1 MAFTHRQKLLI
12 LANKAQ
18 MTCGKT
24 GGLQMVLAG
33 LKVVEYAT
41 YIAAPGAGGLMADW
55 GADVIKIEPP
65 GGDPIRGF
73 FASIGSELTDNP
85 VFDLDNRG
93 KRSIVIDTATEAG
106 REIVRKLAAE
116 ADVFITNVRP
126 GGLARAS
133 LDYAA
138 LSALNPRLVY
148 ANVTGYG
155 LEGPDVDRAGFD
167 IAAFWSRSGWA
178 RLTAPKGVDPFP
190 IRTGVGDHVTSLAT
204 VSGILAALHGRN
216 TTGKGQHVDASLMRT
231 GTYTL
236 GSDMAIQMRFGRLAS
251 TKPREEAINP
261 LANFFKCR
269 DGRWVTVVPRQGNA
283 DWKGYCAALNLGE
296 LEHDPRFAKSRARS
310 DNRGAVIELLDA
322 AFAKRDFA
330 DIAASLDAAD
340 LVWAP
345 VQSPAETV
353 VDPQF
358 IASGGITQIQ
368 SADGRSLASPS
379 GPVRFAGVDDAT
391 KAAVPTPGGDAHSIL
406 TQAGFSA
413 AEVENLIA
421 QNIVGAPPSAA

>member
-1 MAFTHRQKLLI
+1 ML
-12 LANKAQ
+12 
-18 MTCGKT
+18 
-24 GGLQMVLAG
+24 LAG

-55 GADVIKIEPP
+55 GAEVIKIEPP

-73 FASIGSELTDNP
+73 FASIGSDLTDNP

-93 KRSIVIDTATEAG
+93 KRSIIIDTSKEEG
-106 REIVRKLAAE
+106 RDIVRKLVAE

-126 GGLARAS
+126 GGLTRAG

-138 LSALNPRLVY
+138 LSALNPRLIY

-204 VSGILAALHGRN
+204 VAGILAALHGR
-216 TTGKGQHVDASLMRT
+216 TATGRGQHVDASLMRT

-269 DGRWVTVVPRQGNA
+269 DGRWLTIVPRQGNA
-283 DWKGYCAALNLGE
+283 DWKGYCAALELGE

-310 DNRGAVIELLDA
+310 ENRGAVIDLLDA

-330 DIAASLDAAD
+330 DIASSLDAAD

-358 IASGGITQIQ
+358 IASGGVTQIQ
-368 SADGRSLASPS
+368 TEDGRSLASPS
-379 GPVRFAGVDDAT
+379 GPVRFAGHQDAT
-391 KAAVPTPGGDAHSIL
+391 KASVPTPGRDARTVLSS
-406 TQAGFSA
+406 AGLST
-413 AEVENLIA
+413 AEIEALIDSGV
-421 QNIVGAPPSAA
+421 VGAPS

>member
-1 MAFTHRQKLLI
+1 MLL
-12 LANKAQ
+12 K
-18 MTCGKT
+18 
-24 GGLQMVLAG
+24 G

-41 YIAAPGAGGLMADW
+41 YIAAPGAGGLLSDW

-73 FASIGSELTDNP
+73 FSSIGSELTDNP

-93 KRSIVIDTATEAG
+93 KRSIIIDTAKEEG
-106 REIVRKLAAE
+106 RDIVRKLAAD

-126 GGLARAS
+126 GGLTRAG

-190 IRTGVGDHVTSLAT
+190 IRTGVGDHVTSLST
-204 VSGILAALHGRN
+204 VAGILAALHGRS
-216 TTGKGQHVDASLMRT
+216 TSGKGQHVDASLLRT

-269 DGRWVTVVPRQGNA
+269 DGRWLTLVPRQGNA
-283 DWKGYCAALNLGE
+283 DWKGYCAALGLGE

-310 DNRGAVIELLDA
+310 ENRGAVIDLLDK
-322 AFAKRDFA
+322 AFAARDFA

-358 IASGGITQIQ
+358 LASGGMTHIA
-368 SADGRSLASPS
+368 SDDGRSLASPS
-379 GPVRFAGVDDAT
+379 GPVRFPGYDDTT
-391 KAAVPTPGGDAHSIL
+391 KRAVPTPGKDARSVL
-406 TQAGFSA
+406 AGAGFSDT
-413 AEVENLIA
+413 EIEGLLGSNV
-421 QNIVGAPPSAA
+421 VGAPS

>member
-1 MAFTHRQKLLI
+1 ML
-12 LANKAQ
+12 
-18 MTCGKT
+18 
-24 GGLQMVLAG
+24 LAG
-33 LKVVEYAT
+33 LKVIEYAT
-41 YIAAPGAGGLMADW
+41 YIAAPGAGGLMSDW

-73 FASIGSELTDNP
+73 FASIGSDLTDNP

-93 KRSIVIDTATEAG
+93 KRSIIIDTTKREG
-106 REIVRKLAAE
+106 RDIVAKLATE
-116 ADVFITNVRP
+116 ADVFLTNVRP
-126 GGLARAS
+126 GGLTRAG

-138 LSALNPRLVY
+138 LSALNPRLIY

-190 IRTGVGDHVTSLAT
+190 IRTGVGDHVTSLST
-204 VSGILAALHGRN
+204 VAGILAALHGRTN
-216 TTGKGQHVDASLMRT
+216 TGKGQHVDASLLRT

-251 TKPREEAINP
+251 TRPREEAVNP

-269 DGRWVTVVPRQGNA
+269 DGRWLTLVPRQGNS
-283 DWKGYCAALNLGE
+283 DWKGYCAALG
-296 LEHDPRFAKSRARS
+296 LEDLEADPRFAKPRARS
-310 DNRGAVIELLDA
+310 ENRTAIMEILDA
-322 AFAKRDFA
+322 AFAARDFA
-330 DIAASLDAAD
+330 DIATSLDAAD

-358 IASGGITQIQ
+358 IAAGGITQIQ
-368 SADGRSLASPS
+368 TDAGTYHASPS
-379 GPVRFAGVDDAT
+379 GPIRFPGYDEAT
-391 KAAVPTPGGDAHSIL
+391 KRAVPKPGADARAVL
-406 TQAGFSA
+406 AEAGFSGDEIDA
-413 AEVENLIA
+413 LLSSKAVMDG
-421 QNIVGAPPSAA
+421 V

>member
-1 MAFTHRQKLLI
+1 MLL
-12 LANKAQ
+12 K
-18 MTCGKT
+18 
-24 GGLQMVLAG
+24 G

-41 YIAAPGAGGLMADW
+41 YIAAPGAGGLLSDW

-73 FASIGSELTDNP
+73 FSSIGSDLTDNP

-93 KRSIVIDTATEAG
+93 KRSIIIDTAKDEG
-106 REIVRKLAAE
+106 REIVRKLAVD

-126 GGLARAS
+126 GGLTRAG

-190 IRTGVGDHVTSLAT
+190 IRTGVGDHVTSLST
-204 VSGILAALHGRN
+204 VAGILAALHGR
-216 TTGKGQHVDASLMRT
+216 TTSGKGQHVDASLLRT

-269 DGRWVTVVPRQGNA
+269 DGRWLTIVPRQGNA
-283 DWKGYCAALNLGE
+283 DWKGYCAALDLGE
-296 LEHDPRFAKSRARS
+296 VEHGPRFAKMRARS
-310 DNRGAVIELLDA
+310 ENRGAVIALLDA
-322 AFAKRDFA
+322 AFAARDFA
-330 DIAASLDAAD
+330 DIAARLDAAD

-358 IASGGITQIQ
+358 LASGGVTHIE
-368 SADGRSLASPS
+368 SEDGRSLASPS
-379 GPVRFAGVDDAT
+379 GPIRFPGFDDAT
-391 KAAVPTPGGDAHSIL
+391 KRAVPTSGKDTRGVLAG
-406 TQAGFSA
+406 AGFSE
-413 AEVENLIA
+413 AEIEDLLGSNV
-421 QNIVGAPPSAA
+421 VGAPN

>member
-1 MAFTHRQKLLI
+1 ML
-12 LANKAQ
+12 
-18 MTCGKT
+18 
-24 GGLQMVLAG
+24 LAG
-33 LKVVEYAT
+33 LKVIEYAT
-41 YIAAPGAGGLMADW
+41 YIAAPGAGGLMSDW

-73 FASIGSELTDNP
+73 FSSIGIDIVDNP

-93 KRSIVIDTATEAG
+93 KRSIIIDTTTDAG
-106 REIVRKLAAE
+106 RDIVRKLVID

-126 GGLARAS
+126 GGLVRAG

-138 LSALNPRLVY
+138 LSALNERLIY

-190 IRTGVGDHVTSLAT
+190 IRTGVGDHITSLST
-204 VSGILAALHGRN
+204 VAGILAALHGRTN
-216 TTGKGQHVDASLMRT
+216 TEKGQQIDASLLRA

-251 TKPREEAINP
+251 TKPRAEAINP

-269 DGRWVTVVPRQGNA
+269 DGRWLTLVPRQGNA
-283 DWKGYCAALNLGE
+283 DWKGYCTALQLQDLVE
-296 LEHDPRFAKSRARS
+296 DVLFAKPRARS
-310 DNRGAVIELLDA
+310 ENRGAIIEILDA
-322 AFAKRDFA
+322 AFAARDFV

-345 VQSPAETV
+345 VQSPAETI

-358 IASGGITQIQ
+358 IASGGITQIA
-368 SADGRSLASPS
+368 SEEGRSLASPS
-379 GPVRFAGVDDAT
+379 GPIRFPGYDESTKRSVPKAGADAR
-391 KAAVPTPGGDAHSIL
+391 AVLAE
-406 TQAGFSA
+406 AGYQEHEIAMLFATGSA
-413 AEVENLIA
+413 AE
-421 QNIVGAPPSAA
+421 GA

>member
-1 MAFTHRQKLLI
+1 ML
-12 LANKAQ
+12 
-18 MTCGKT
+18 
-24 GGLQMVLAG
+24 LAG
-33 LKVVEYAT
+33 LKIIEYAT
-41 YIAAPGAGGLMADW
+41 YIAAPGAGGLMSDW

-73 FASIGSELTDNP
+73 FSSIGTDLVDNP

-93 KRSIVIDTATEAG
+93 KRSIIVDTTQEAG
-106 REIVRKLAAE
+106 RDIVRKLIAD
-116 ADVFITNVRP
+116 ADVFLTNVRP
-126 GGLARAS
+126 GGLTRAG

-138 LSALNPRLVY
+138 LSALNPRLIY

-167 IAAFWSRSGWA
+167 VAAFWSRSGWA

-190 IRTGVGDHVTSLAT
+190 IRTGVGDHTTSLST
-204 VSGILAALHGRN
+204 VAGILAALHSRT
-216 TTGKGQHVDASLMRT
+216 TTGKGQHIDVSLLRT

-251 TKPREEAINP
+251 TKPRQEAVNP

-269 DGRWVTVVPRQGNA
+269 DGRWLTVVPRQGNA
-283 DWKGYCAALNLGE
+283 DWKGYCAALKLGE
-296 LEHDPRFAKSRARS
+296 LEHDPRFAKPRVRS
-310 DNRGAVIELLDA
+310 ENRGAVIEILDA
-322 AFAKRDFA
+322 AFAASDFA
-330 DIAASLDAAD
+330 DIAIRLDAAD

-358 IASGGITQIQ
+358 IAAGGITQIANPDGQ
-368 SADGRSLASPS
+368 SFASPS
-379 GPVRFAGVDDAT
+379 GPVRFVGYDEST
-391 KAAVPTPGGDAHSIL
+391 KCAVPKAGADTRAVLAG
-406 TQAGFSA
+406 AGFTEDEIAAILAAKVA
-413 AEVENLIA
+413 AELL
-421 QNIVGAPPSAA
+421 

>member
-1 MAFTHRQKLLI
+1 MLL
-12 LANKAQ
+12 K
-18 MTCGKT
+18 
-24 GGLQMVLAG
+24 G
-33 LKVVEYAT
+33 LKVIEYAT

-73 FASIGSELTDNP
+73 FSSIGSDLTDNP

-93 KRSIVIDTATEAG
+93 KRSIIVDTGIEAG
-106 REIVRKLAAE
+106 REIVRKLAAD
-116 ADVFITNVRP
+116 ADVFLTNVRP
-126 GGLARAS
+126 GGLTRAG

-204 VSGILAALHGRN
+204 VSGILAALHGRAA
-216 TTGKGQHVDASLMRT
+216 TGKGQHVDASLLRT

-283 DWKGYCAALNLGE
+283 DWKGYCAALNLGDI
-296 LEHDPRFAKSRARS
+296 EHDPRFAKSRARS
-310 DNRGAVIELLDA
+310 ENRGDVIDLLDK
-322 AFAKRDFA
+322 AFAARDFA
-330 DIAASLDAAD
+330 DIAAGLDAAD

-368 SADGRSLASPS
+368 NDDGRSLASPS
-379 GPVRFAGVDDAT
+379 GPVRFPGYDDTT
-391 KAAVPTPGGDAHSIL
+391 KRAVPTPGKDARSVL
-406 TQAGFSA
+406 AGAGFSDA
-413 AEVENLIA
+413 KIEELLGGGV
-421 QNIVGAPPSAA
+421 VGVPQA

>member
-1 MAFTHRQKLLI
+1 MCRLWQRQNTKMKYSGDEFMLL
-12 LANKAQ
+12 K
-18 MTCGKT
+18 
-24 GGLQMVLAG
+24 G
-33 LKVVEYAT
+33 LKIIEYAT
-41 YIAAPGAGGLMADW
+41 YIAAPGAGGLMSDW

-73 FASIGSELTDNP
+73 FASIGSDLTDNP

-93 KRSIVIDTATEAG
+93 KRSIIVDTTKDAG
-106 REIVRKLAAE
+106 RDIVRKLI
-116 ADVFITNVRP
+116 ADADIFITNVRP
-126 GGLARAS
+126 GGLTRAG
-133 LDYAA
+133 LDYEA
-138 LSALNPRLVY
+138 LSAINPRLIY

-204 VSGILAALHGRN
+204 VAGILAALHGRA
-216 TTGKGQHVDASLMRT
+216 TTGKGQHVDASLLRT

-251 TKPREEAINP
+251 TRPREEAVNP

-269 DGRWVTVVPRQGNA
+269 DGRWLTIVPRQGNV
-283 DWKGYCAALNLGE
+283 DWKRYCTALGLGE
-296 LEHDPRFAKSRARS
+296 LEHDPRFAKARS
-310 DNRGAVIELLDA
+310 RSENRGAVIDMLDT
-322 AFAKRDFA
+322 AFAARDFV
-330 DIAASLDAAD
+330 DIATDLDKAD
-340 LVWAP
+340 LAWAP

-358 IASGGITQIQ
+358 IAAGGITHIA
-368 SADGRSLASPS
+368 SDDGRSLASPS
-379 GPVRFAGVDDAT
+379 GPIRFPGYNETT
-391 KAAVPTPGGDAHSIL
+391 KRAVPKAGADARKVL
-406 TQAGFSA
+406 AEAGFSA
-413 AEVENLIA
+413 QEIA
-421 QNIVGAPPSAA
+421 RLLADNVASEEP

>member
-1 MAFTHRQKLLI
+1 ML
-12 LANKAQ
+12 
-18 MTCGKT
+18 
-24 GGLQMVLAG
+24 LAG
-33 LKVVEYAT
+33 LKIIEYAT
-41 YIAAPGAGGLMADW
+41 YIAAPGAGGLMSDW
-55 GADVIKIEPP
+55 GGDVIKIEPP

-73 FASIGSELTDNP
+73 FSSIGSELTDNP

-93 KRSIVIDTATEAG
+93 KRSIIIDTTKEEG
-106 REIVRKLAAE
+106 REIVRKLVAD
-116 ADVFITNVRP
+116 ADVFLTNVRP
-126 GGLARAS
+126 GGLTRAG

-138 LSALNPRLVY
+138 LSAINPRLIY

-190 IRTGVGDHVTSLAT
+190 IRTGVGDHITSLST
-204 VSGILAALHGRN
+204 VAGILAALHGRT
-216 TTGKGQHVDASLMRT
+216 TTGKGQHVDASLLRT

-251 TKPREEAINP
+251 TKRRVEAINP

-269 DGRWVTVVPRQGNA
+269 DGRWLTLVPRQGNK
-283 DWKGYCAALNLGE
+283 DWKGYCAALGLSE
-296 LEHDPRFAKSRARS
+296 LEHDPRFAKPRARS
-310 DNRGAVIELLDA
+310 ENRGEIIAILDA
-322 AFAKRDFA
+322 AFAARDFA
-330 DIAASLDAAD
+330 DIAISLDGAD

-358 IASGGITQIQ
+358 IAAGGITRI
-368 SADGRSLASPS
+368 SNPGGDDYASPS
-379 GPVRFAGVDDAT
+379 GPIRFPGYDEST
-391 KAAVPTPGGDAHSIL
+391 KRAVPSAGADTRAVLAGAGYSDIEIAALL
-406 TQAGFSA
+406 TAGAVS
-413 AEVENLIA
+413 
-421 QNIVGAPPSAA
+421 

>member
-1 MAFTHRQKLLI
+1 ML
-12 LANKAQ
+12 
-18 MTCGKT
+18 
-24 GGLQMVLAG
+24 LAG
-33 LKVVEYAT
+33 LKVIEYAT
-41 YIAAPGAGGLMADW
+41 YIAAPGAGGLMSDW

-73 FASIGSELTDNP
+73 FASIGSDLVDNP

-93 KRSIVIDTATEAG
+93 KRSIIIDTTKPEG
-106 REIVRKLAAE
+106 RDIVRALVAD

-126 GGLARAS
+126 GGLVRAG

-138 LSALNPRLVY
+138 LSALNSRLIY

-178 RLTAPKGVDPFP
+178 KLTAPKGVDPFP
-190 IRTGVGDHVTSLAT
+190 IRTGVGDHVTSLST
-204 VSGILAALHGRN
+204 VAGILAALHGR
-216 TTGKGQHVDASLMRT
+216 TATGKGQHVDASLLRT

-251 TKPREEAINP
+251 TRPRDEAVNP

-269 DGRWVTVVPRQGNA
+269 DGRWLTLVPRQGNS
-283 DWKGYCAALNLGE
+283 DWKGYCAALGLQD
-296 LEHDPRFAKSRARS
+296 LETDPRFAKPRARS
-310 DNRGAVIELLDA
+310 ENRTAIMAILDA
-322 AFAKRDFA
+322 AFAARDFG
-330 DIAASLDAAD
+330 DIATSLDGAD

-358 IASGGITQIQ
+358 IAAGGITQIQ
-368 SADGRSLASPS
+368 AGDGLTHASPS
-379 GPVRFAGVDDAT
+379 GPVRFPGYDEAT
-391 KAAVPTPGGDAHSIL
+391 KRAVPKPGADARAVL
-406 TQAGFSA
+406 AEAGFSSDEIDTLLSSKA
-413 AEVENLIA
+413 VMDGI
-421 QNIVGAPPSAA
+421 

>member
-1 MAFTHRQKLLI
+1 MLLE
-12 LANKAQ
+12 
-18 MTCGKT
+18 
-24 GGLQMVLAG
+24 G
-33 LKVVEYAT
+33 LKVIEYAT
-41 YIAAPGAGGLMADW
+41 YIAAPGAGGLMSDW

-73 FASIGSELTDNP
+73 FSSIGSDLVDNP

-93 KRSIVIDTATEAG
+93 KRSIIIDTAKLEG
-106 REIVRKLAAE
+106 RDIVRKLVQD
-116 ADVFITNVRP
+116 ADVFLTNVRP
-126 GGLARAS
+126 GGLTRAG

-138 LSALNPRLVY
+138 LSVVNPRLIY

-204 VSGILAALHGRN
+204 IAGILAALHGRTN
-216 TTGKGQHVDASLMRT
+216 SGKGQHVDASLLRT

-251 TKPREEAINP
+251 TKPRAEAINP

-269 DGRWVTVVPRQGNA
+269 DGRWLTLVPRQGNA
-283 DWKGYCAALNLGE
+283 DWKGYCVALGLGN
-296 LEHDPRFAKSRARS
+296 LEHDQRFAKARVRS
-310 DNRGAVIELLDA
+310 ENRGEVIAILDA
-322 AFAKRDFA
+322 AFAARDFA
-330 DIAASLDAAD
+330 DIAISLDAAD

-358 IASGGITQIQ
+358 IAAGGITQIA
-368 SADGRSLASPS
+368 STDGRSLASPS
-379 GPVRFAGVDDAT
+379 GPVRFVGYDESTKRGVPGAGADT
-391 KAAVPTPGGDAHSIL
+391 RAVLVA
-406 TQAGFSA
+406 AGFSEE
-413 AEVENLIA
+413 EVDAFLSSK
-421 QNIVGAPPSAA
+421 IVLDRV

>member
-1 MAFTHRQKLLI
+1 
-12 LANKAQ
+12 
-18 MTCGKT
+18 
-24 GGLQMVLAG
+24 MVLAG

-93 KRSIVIDTATEAG
+93 KRSIIVDTATEAG
-106 REIVRKLAAE
+106 RDLVRKLAAD

-126 GGLARAS
+126 GGLTRAG

-138 LSALNPRLVY
+138 LSALNPRLIY

-155 LEGPDVDRAGFD
+155 LDGPDVDRAGFD

-204 VSGILAALHGRN
+204 VAGIMAALHGRT

-269 DGRWVTVVPRQGNA
+269 DGRWLTIVPRQGNA
-283 DWKGYCAALNLGE
+283 DWKGYCTALKLGE

-310 DNRGAVIELLDA
+310 ENRGAVIDLLDA

-330 DIAASLDAAD
+330 DIAKSLDAAD

-358 IASGGITQIQ
+358 LASGGLTHIQ
-368 SADGRSLASPS
+368 AEDGRSLASPS
-379 GPVRFAGVDDAT
+379 GPVRFAGHDDAT
-391 KAAVPTPGGDAHSIL
+391 KRAVPTPGRDARAVL
-406 TQAGFSA
+406 AEAGLSEDEIDA
-413 AEVENLIA
+413 LIA
-421 QNIVGAPPSAA
+421 GAVVGAPS

>member
-1 MAFTHRQKLLI
+1 MLL
-12 LANKAQ
+12 K
-18 MTCGKT
+18 
-24 GGLQMVLAG
+24 G
-33 LKVVEYAT
+33 LKVIEYAT
-41 YIAAPGAGGLMADW
+41 YIAAPGAGGLMSDW

-73 FASIGSELTDNP
+73 FSSIGSDLTDNP

-93 KRSIVIDTATEAG
+93 KKSIIIDTTSEQG
-106 REIVRKLAAE
+106 RDIVRKLIAD
-116 ADVFITNVRP
+116 ADVFLTNVRP
-126 GGLARAS
+126 GGLTRAG

-138 LSALNPRLVY
+138 LSAINPRLIY

-204 VSGILAALHGRN
+204 VAGILAALHGRT
-216 TTGKGQHVDASLMRT
+216 TTGKGQHVDASLLRT

-251 TKPREEAINP
+251 TRPRHEAVNP

-269 DGRWVTVVPRQGNA
+269 DERWLTVVPRQGNA
-283 DWKGYCAALNLGE
+283 DWKGYCSALELGD
-296 LEHDPRFAKSRARS
+296 LEHDPRFAKPRARS
-310 DNRGAVIELLDA
+310 ENRGAIIEILDA
-322 AFAKRDFA
+322 AFAARDFEDVA
-330 DIAASLDAAD
+330 KGLDAAD

-353 VDPQF
+353 ADPQF
-358 IASGGITQIQ
+358 IAAGGITQI
-368 SADGRSLASPS
+368 AGEDGNTYASPS
-379 GPVRFAGVDDAT
+379 GPVRFPGVDEST
-391 KAAVPTPGGDAHSIL
+391 KRAVPKAGADARAVL
-406 TQAGFSA
+406 LAAGFSVDEIEA
-413 AEVENLIA
+413 FLSSKAVMDG
-421 QNIVGAPPSAA
+421 V

>member
-1 MAFTHRQKLLI
+1 MLLS
-12 LANKAQ
+12 
-18 MTCGKT
+18 
-24 GGLQMVLAG
+24 G

-41 YIAAPGAGGLMADW
+41 YIAAPGAGGLMSDW

-73 FASIGSELTDNP
+73 FSSIGSELTDNP

-93 KRSIVIDTATEAG
+93 KRSIIIDTMTEEG
-106 REIVRKLAAE
+106 RGIVRRLAVD

-126 GGLARAS
+126 GGLTRAG

-138 LSALNPRLVY
+138 LSALNPRLIY

-190 IRTGVGDHVTSLAT
+190 IRTGVGDHVTSLST
-204 VSGILAALHGRN
+204 VAGILAALHGRT
-216 TTGKGQHVDASLMRT
+216 TTGKGQHVDASLLRT

-269 DGRWVTVVPRQGNA
+269 DGRWLTLVPRQGNA
-283 DWKGYCAALNLGE
+283 DWKGYCAALGLEG
-296 LEHDPRFAKSRARS
+296 LEHDPRFTKPRARS
-310 DNRGAVIELLDA
+310 ENRGAIIDILDT
-322 AFAKRDFA
+322 AFAARDFA
-330 DIAASLDAAD
+330 DIAKSLDAAD

-358 IASGGITQIQ
+358 IAAGGITQIA
-368 SADGRSLASPS
+368 SEDGRTHASPS
-379 GPVRFAGVDDAT
+379 GPVRFPGYDEAT
-391 KAAVPTPGGDAHSIL
+391 KRAVPKPGADARQVL
-406 TQAGFSA
+406 AGAGFSA
-413 AEVENLIA
+413 AEIEALLA
-421 QNIVGAPPSAA
+421 SGAAAETAR

>member
-1 MAFTHRQKLLI
+1 MVVIGGIGMLLS
-12 LANKAQ
+12 
-18 MTCGKT
+18 
-24 GGLQMVLAG
+24 G
-33 LKVVEYAT
+33 LKIVEYAT

-73 FASIGSELTDNP
+73 FSSIGSDLTDNP

-93 KRSIVIDTATEAG
+93 KRSIIIDTTTQAG
-106 REIVRKLAAE
+106 RDVVRKLATD
-116 ADVFITNVRP
+116 ADVFLTNVRP
-126 GGLARAS
+126 GGLTRAG
-133 LDYAA
+133 LDYAS
-138 LSALNPRLVY
+138 LSALNPRLIY

-204 VSGILAALHGRN
+204 VAGILAALHGRT
-216 TTGKGQHVDASLMRT
+216 TTGKGQHVDASLLRS

-251 TKPREEAINP
+251 TRPRAEAINP

-269 DGRWVTVVPRQGNA
+269 DGRWLTLVPRQGNA
-283 DWKGYCAALNLGE
+283 DWKGYCAALGLGE
-296 LEHDPRFAKSRARS
+296 LEHDPRFAKPRARTE
-310 DNRGAVIELLDA
+310 NRAAIIDILDA
-322 AFAKRDFA
+322 AFAARDFA

-345 VQSPAETV
+345 VQSPAETLA
-353 VDPQF
+353 DPQF
-358 IASGGITQIQ
+358 IAAGGITQIINAEGP
-368 SADGRSLASPS
+368 SFASPS
-379 GPVRFAGVDDAT
+379 GPVRFVGHDEST
-391 KAAVPTPGGDAHSIL
+391 KRAVPKAGADARAVL
-406 TQAGFSA
+406 AGAGFSEGEIETLLSGGA
-413 AEVENLIA
+413 VEEGL
-421 QNIVGAPPSAA
+421 

>member
-1 MAFTHRQKLLI
+1 MLLS
-12 LANKAQ
+12 
-18 MTCGKT
+18 
-24 GGLQMVLAG
+24 G
-33 LKVVEYAT
+33 LKVIEYAT

-73 FASIGSELTDNP
+73 FSSIGSELTDNP

-93 KRSIVIDTATEAG
+93 KRSIIIDTASEKG
-106 REIVRKLAAE
+106 REIVRKLASD
-116 ADVFITNVRP
+116 ADVFLTNVRP
-126 GGLARAS
+126 GGLTRAG

-190 IRTGVGDHVTSLAT
+190 IRTGVGDHVTSLST
-204 VSGILAALHGRN
+204 VAGILAALHGRS
-216 TTGKGQHVDASLMRT
+216 TTGKGQHVDASLLRT

-269 DGRWVTVVPRQGNA
+269 DGRWLTVVPRQGNA
-283 DWKGYCAALNLGE
+283 DWKGYCAALELGE
-296 LEHDPRFAKSRARS
+296 IEHDPRFAKSRARS
-310 DNRGAVIELLDA
+310 ENRGAVIDLLDK
-322 AFAKRDFA
+322 AFAARDFA
-330 DIAASLDAAD
+330 DIAPRLDEAD

-353 VDPQF
+353 IDPQF
-358 IASGGITQIQ
+358 IASGGVTHIA
-368 SADGRSLASPS
+368 SDDGRSLASPS
-379 GPVRFAGVDDAT
+379 GPVRFPGYDDTT
-391 KAAVPTPGGDAHSIL
+391 KRAVPTPGKDARSVLADAGFGDAEIDALLS
-406 TQAGFSA
+406 
-413 AEVENLIA
+413 N
-421 QNIVGAPPSAA
+421 NIVGVPIAF